1 MSASLNWMAW
11 KLPMACPNCLR
22 TAACV
27 CAASMQKAAPPKLHA
42 PMLMRPPSTAKHQSL
57 SGRTGQTLNQQG
69 LLAASNE
76 SSWAVSRQ
84 MGCSFKGACSY
95 VDAVSIHCK
104 TPVMKRADGLGPESA
119 RLLTASKN
127 NSWAVSR
134 QKGRSF
140 KGACSYV
147 DAAPIHCKTH
157 QSFSGRM
164 GQTLNW
170 QGLLTASNGYSWAVS
185 R

>member
-1 MSASLNWMAW
+1 
-11 KLPMACPNCLR
+11 
-22 TAACV
+22 
-27 CAASMQKAAPPKLHA
+27 
-42 PMLMRPPSTAKHQSL
+42 MLMRPPSTAKHQSL

-69 LLAASNE
+69 LLAASNVY
-76 SSWAVSRQ
+76 SWAVSRQ

-95 VDAVSIHCK
+95 VDAASIYCK

-119 RLLTASKN
+119 RLLTASKKY
-127 NSWAVSR
+127 SWAVSR

-157 QSFSGRM
+157 QSFSGRT
-164 GQTLNW
+164 GQTLNR

-185 R
+185 RYKGCSPRLHAPVLMRPPSTAITYGYKGAHQAADPYSRHQ